1 MTQNLQSKPAIWGT
15 SLRVRANPGH
25 NARHSAGRSRTLSS
39 TNPADALAEMLEI
52 ERSKGLDLR
61 DGDGVRLIFGHD
73 LSTHDHVMVEGKWQT
88 APMPML

>member
-1 MTQNLQSKPAIWGT
+1 
-15 SLRVRANPGH
+15 
-25 NARHSAGRSRTLSS
+25 
-39 TNPADALAEMLEI
+39 MLEI